1 MATFNKDQERLQKL
15 KECVLDLAN
24 PTSKRTHAAFL
35 LRTTGSPAAA
45 QIIAEAVLN
54 REDSSLMRH
63 ELAYILGQMQYS
75 NVCPILSNIL
85 QDETEDILVRHECAE
100 SLGAIGN
107 VEYIPVLK
115 EYSDHVCPDIAET
128 CQIAVDLLSWRSKGE
143 KTEKAEWQ
151 SVDPAPP
158 LSGDRSVES
167 LREDLKDA
175 SQSLFTRYRV
185 MFSLR
190 NHNSDEAALAL
201 GEGFNDSSALFR
213 HEIAYVLGQMQREV
227 SIDCLE
233 KVLRNKSEHRMVRHE
248 AAEALGAIGG
258 DRCSDIL
265 EQFQD
270 DGEHVVEESCQVA
283 LDTIDYWNTS
293 EFE

>member
-1 MATFNKDQERLQKL
+1 MATFNKDQDRLPKL

-24 PTSKRTHAAFL
+24 PISKRTHAAFL
-35 LRTTGSPAAA
+35 LRTMASPAAA
-45 QIIAEAVLN
+45 QVIAEAVCN
-54 REDSSLMRH
+54 RKDSSLMRH

-75 NVCPILSNIL
+75 NVCPTLSNIL
-85 QDETEDILVRHECAE
+85 KDETEDVLVRHECAE

-107 VEYIPVLK
+107 AEYVPILK
-115 EYSDHVCPDIAET
+115 EYCDHVCPEIAET
-128 CQIAVDLLSWRSKGE
+128 CHIAVELLNWRSKGE
-143 KTEKAEWQ
+143 KTEQANWQ

-158 LSGDRSVES
+158 LIGDISVES
-167 LREDLKDA
+167 LSKDLQDN
-175 SQSLFTRYRV
+175 SQSLFTRYRI

-201 GEGFNDSSALFR
+201 GEGFQDSSALFR

-233 KVLRNKSEHRMVRHE
+233 KVLRNKAEHRMVRHE

-258 DRCSDIL
+258 DRCSALL
-265 EQFQD
+265 EQFQC
-270 DGEHVVEESCQVA
+270 DGERVVEESCQVA